1 MAGKRLCFQNMHTAF
16 FCCKAVDSF
25 QQREVFLLKIFTTVA
40 ETVAY
45 AKEQKAA
52 GKTIGLC
59 PTMGALHEGHMT
71 LMRAARKACDIVI
84 ASVFVNPVQF
94 GPNEDYDKYPRQFD
108 ADCQKLEAEGVD
120 AVFHPSPEEMY
131 PAGYGTYITVENGIT
146 DILCGARRPGHFR
159 GVATVVTKL
168 MNITRADKAFFG
180 QKDAQQVAVVRRFVA
195 DLNLPIEVCMVPIC
209 REESGLAR
217 SSRNSY
223 MSAEEKQAAVVLSRS
238 LRKAKAT
245 YEAGEHSAEALKAV
259 TREELSQEPLAN
271 VDYVDLYTYPALQKA
286 DTVTEPCLLAI
297 AVYIGK
303 TRLIDNVILG

>member
-1 MAGKRLCFQNMHTAF
+1 MS
-16 FCCKAVDSF
+16 D
-25 QQREVFLLKIFTTVA
+25 LKIFTTVA
-40 ETVAY
+40 EVTAY

-52 GKTIGLC
+52 GRTIGLC

-71 LMRAARKACDIVI
+71 LMRAARMACDVVI

-94 GPNEDYDKYPRQFD
+94 GPNEDYDKYPRPFD
-108 ADCQKLEAEGVD
+108 ADCEKLAGERVD

-131 PAGYGTYITVENGIT
+131 PEGYGTYITVENGIT

-180 QKDAQQVAVVRRFVA
+180 QKDAQQVAVVRRFVK
-195 DLNLPIEVCMVPIC
+195 DLNLPVEVCMVPIC
-209 REESGLAR
+209 REANGLAR
-217 SSRNSY
+217 SSRNAY
-223 MSAEEKQAAVVLSRS
+223 MTDTEKTAAVVLSRS
-238 LRKAKAT
+238 LKKAKAA
-245 YEAGEHSAEALKAV
+245 YEAGDRDAESLKRI
-259 TREELSQEPLAN
+259 TREELQKEKLAK
-271 VDYVDLYTYPALQKA
+271 VDYVDLYTYPALQETKA
-286 DTVTEPCLLAI
+286 VTEPCLLAI